1 MTHSGSSP
9 SPFDAVSESRL
20 AGPEGSHPLAD
31 LRAEDLLRPTSGA
44 VDAEFAFDG
53 PAVVGEGLTGTL
65 RLRANEPV
73 RARGAPLRL
82 LGLRL
87 VEESRSSSH
96 KNGDTWVTENWV
108 EANGDLFVHDTFLE
122 PTIPADLGAGQTFE
136 TRFAVP
142 MPALGPPSGHL
153 GVAIVAWALE
163 VRWDV
168 AMAED
173 AFVAHLLPI
182 AQNPSLIRAGVG
194 RQGGAALLASVE
206 AGRGATIE
214 IRSPLPALAGG
225 TLDVVASW
233 PAVPSG
239 RVARVELV
247 QHVEAPNGGSRVV
260 SAVAAA
266 IDDVR
271 AGGTDIALPIP
282 DGLAPSF
289 DGADLACRHTVR
301 VVVDR
306 PMRPDESIEREV
318 AIS

>member
-9 SPFDAVSESRL
+9 SPFDAVSGNEL
-20 AGPEGSHPLAD
+20 AGPQGSHPLET

-44 VDAEFAFDG
+44 VAAVFAFDH
-53 PAVVGEGLTGTL
+53 PAIVGEGLTGTL
-65 RLRANEPV
+65 RLRADEPV
-73 RARGAPLRL
+73 RARGARLRL

-87 VEESRSSSH
+87 VEERRSSSE
-96 KNGDTWVTENWV
+96 KRGDTWVTEDWV
-108 EANGDLFVHDTFLE
+108 EANGSLFVEDAFLE
-122 PTIPADLGAGQTFE
+122 PSIPAALAAGQTFE
-136 TRFAVP
+136 TAFAVP

-173 AFVAHLLPI
+173 VFVAELLPI

-194 RQGGAALLASVE
+194 RQGGAALLASVD

-214 IRSPLPALAGG
+214 IRDPLPAFTGG
-225 TLDVVASW
+225 TLAVRSSW

-239 RVARVELV
+239 RLARVELV
-247 QHVEAPNGGSRVV
+247 QHVEAPNGGSRL
-260 SAVAAA
+260 VAAVTGA

-271 AGGTDIALPIP
+271 TGAAPIALTIP

-289 DGADLACRHTVR
+289 DGADLECRYVVR
-301 VVVDR
+301 IVVDR